1 VEARDAP
8 AAASVPADD
17 AATPEAS
24 PPPAPEV
31 EDREITLADLFPG
44 MPDTQLSSAQLTEL
58 AESYR
63 PDATTAPALFADVNA
78 APRVIDERIA
88 YLVQDAMRAVIRRG
102 TGIRA
107 WRALGRS
114 DLSGKTGTS
123 NDGRDAWFAGFNT
136 ELVAVVWVGYDDHTP
151 LGPREEGSRTALP
164 IWNVFMKDAVAGMP
178 LSQMPMPQEMETVRI
193 NRATGCPATSA
204 DPFED
209 VMFEVFR
216 VENVPECDTA
226 DEPTDVF
233 NTFDD
238 FSPSR
243 DEEEEAE
250 EDEDPIF

>member
-1 VEARDAP
+1 
-8 AAASVPADD
+8 
-17 AATPEAS
+17 
-24 PPPAPEV
+24 
-31 EDREITLADLFPG
+31 
-44 MPDTQLSSAQLTEL
+44 
-58 AESYR
+58 
-63 PDATTAPALFADVNA
+63 
-78 APRVIDERIA
+78 
-88 YLVQDAMRAVIRRG
+88 
-102 TGIRA
+102 
-107 WRALGRS
+107 
-114 DLSGKTGTS
+114 
-123 NDGRDAWFAGFNT
+123 
-136 ELVAVVWVGYDDHTP
+136 
-151 LGPREEGSRTALP
+151 
-164 IWNVFMKDAVAGMP
+164 MKDAVAGMP

-226 DEPTDVF
+226 DEPTDVC